1 MDILRDRIVRLLRWS
16 EKYMKTDMLYLAKG
30 SFWLMVGQGVSMVS
44 GLLLAVAF
52 ANLLPKE
59 VYGDYKYILSLA
71 GILAAFSLSGM
82 GIAVTQAVAR
92 GFEGMIRTGFW
103 VQLKWSVL
111 VLLAALVGATYY
123 FIQNNWIVAI
133 SFLIA
138 GALLPIIESTSLYS
152 SFLGGKKD
160 FQTDSIYGIFRSV
173 VPAIALLGTIL
184 ITRNV
189 IVIVLAYFLSHAATS
204 SILYLRT
211 LQKYK
216 PGNTVDYSNISYGK
230 HVSVLNIISIIVFH
244 ADKVLIYHY
253 LGAVPLAIY
262 SIGFSLPAQLKV
274 VSKML
279 TTLIFP
285 KLSSSSLETIR
296 ATIYDK
302 SLRIFLAYAVIIAAY
317 IAAAPF
323 VFRWIFP
330 QYLDAVTVSQ
340 ALALGYLFHP
350 AVLFS
355 QTMFAQKRQRELY
368 ILKFFVNG
376 SRIILLLLLLPPY
389 GVWGAVYAFILG
401 NALSSA
407 ASIILFRRLRE

>member
-1 MDILRDRIVRLLRWS
+1 VRLLRWS

-30 SFWLMVGQGVSMVS
+30 SFWLMMGQGVSMVS
-44 GLLLAVAF
+44 GLLLAIAF

-59 VYGDYKYILSLA
+59 VYGNYKYILSLA

-82 GIAVTQAVAR
+82 GIAVTQGVAR

-103 VQLKWSVL
+103 VQLKWSIFV
-111 VLLAALVGATYY
+111 VFAALIGAMYY
-123 FIQNNWIVAI
+123 FSQGNTIVGV

-138 GALLPIIESTSLYS
+138 GAFLPIIESASLYS
-152 SFLGGKKD
+152 SFLSGKKD
-160 FQTDSIYGIFRSV
+160 FQADSVYGIFRSV
-173 VPAIALLGTIL
+173 VPATVLFGTIL
-184 ITRNV
+184 VTHNV
-189 IVIVLAYFLSHAATS
+189 ILIVLAYFLSHAATIS
-204 SILYLRT
+204 ALYLRT
-211 LQKYK
+211 LQKYR
-216 PGNTVDYSNISYGK
+216 PGTEMDYSNISYGK
-230 HVSVLNIISIIVFH
+230 HVSLLNIISIVVFH

-262 SIGFSLPAQLKV
+262 SIAFSLPAQLKV

-302 SLRIFLAYAVIIAAY
+302 TLRIFLAYAAIIATY
-317 IAAAPF
+317 IVTAPLI
-323 VFRWIFP
+323 FRWIFP
-330 QYLDAVTVSQ
+330 QYLDAAPVSQ

-350 AVLFS
+350 TVLFS
-355 QTMFAQKRQRELY
+355 QTMFAQKRQKELY
-368 ILKFFVNG
+368 ILKLFTNG
-376 SRIILLLLLLPPY
+376 SRILLLLLLLPPY

-407 ASIILFRRLRE
+407 ASIILFRRLRI